1 MKIKTFILSIL
12 LALPM
17 WVLADDTN
25 TKIFPYEGDTKDT
38 PLGYNGADALYINRD
53 RFTGNSAVAGNIV
66 RVYGWLTGEGAH
78 KLYVGEWA
86 ADADIASKH
95 LPGADY
101 RIVSSLPCDIFLT
114 EDMLNTITTGEKD
127 FRIYGE
133 GITLNVADLIQ
144 PGKAGSLHDPFKT
157 LWTGWFWAGSW
168 KTLEIFKET
177 FTSIDWS
184 QYQAIRF
191 YHEAGRTDF
200 TMNIFAND
208 FDHKIA
214 DATSAIRL
222 TSSCADLTLTESL
235 RETLRGLTGSLF
247 IQFDEN
253 GKSGFN
259 VTDIVL
265 IPYAVEGCDN
275 CFYVTY

>member
-1 MKIKTFILSIL
+1 MKTKTLILSFL

-86 ADADIASKH
+86 ANEDIASKH

-168 KTLEIFKET
+168 TTLEIFKET

-235 RETLRGLTGSLF
+235 RETLSGLTGSLF

>member
-1 MKIKTFILSIL
+1 MKTKTIILSIL
-12 LALPM
+12 LAMPM
-17 WVLADDTN
+17 WVLADDTK
-25 TKIFPYEGDTKDT
+25 TKIFPYSGDTEDT
-38 PLGYNGADALYINRD
+38 ALGYYGANALYINHD
-53 RFTGNSAVAGNIV
+53 RFTENSAVAGNIV
-66 RVYGWLTGEGAH
+66 RVNGWLTGEGAH

-86 ADADIASKH
+86 EDAAVANKH

-101 RIVSSLPCDIFLT
+101 RTISSLPCDIFLT
-114 EDMLNTITTGEKD
+114 EDMINAIVTGNKD

-133 GITLNVADLIQ
+133 GITLNVADLMQ

-168 KTLEIFKET
+168 TTLEIFKET

-208 FDHKIA
+208 FEHKIA

-235 RETLRGLTGSLF
+235 RTTLSGLTGSLF